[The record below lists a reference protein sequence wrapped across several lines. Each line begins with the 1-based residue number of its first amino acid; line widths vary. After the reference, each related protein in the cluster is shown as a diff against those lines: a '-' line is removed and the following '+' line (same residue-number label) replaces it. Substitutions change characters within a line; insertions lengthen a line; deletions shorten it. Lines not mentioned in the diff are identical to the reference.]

1 MSALLLDAA
10 PSLPAL
16 DLNERVQPAPSAAT
30 RRQQS
35 EAEAGAKQ
43 EALERME
50 QLRGEMLRAME
61 ILHSVQALFELKPN
75 VARVEFRRF
84 VHAAL
89 TRLPELQALEWIP
102 RVQAGERRQYERAAV
117 EDGLAGFQF
126 TEIDPAGGI
135 RTAAERAEYWPVF
148 YAEPIKA
155 NAPALGFD
163 LASDPCR
170 RRALE
175 RAAETGLPT
184 ATSPLRL
191 AQSDGTSLGFLVVT
205 PVRAAEAGEAAAVLG
220 FGLAVF
226 RVGGLVDEIFSPLL
240 GRGVHMEIYDQADP
254 AVAIYTAGPLMGR
267 APAWTYERE
276 LPLVGRVWQFRFAPG
291 DSFRF
296 ADPDWLRLS
305 AETLQRT
312 NKILEE
318 CVVERTAQ
326 MVELNAALQAEV
338 EVRKRAE
345 AEAEAANRAKS
356 LFLAEM
362 SHEIRTPLNII
373 LGYTQLL
380 QRDPALMASQAE
392 AMRAIVEG
400 GNHLLCLVDGVLDLA
415 KIETGRMELTSV
427 NFELNMLMK
436 GLAAMFSPRCQQKGL
451 RLRLESLGNT
461 QVWLR
466 GDERKLR
473 QVLVNLLGNAVK
485 FTDRGEVRLRVV
497 PIGAPSAKVYRF
509 EVIDT
514 GPGIAAAAQA
524 AVFEPFKQ
532 DAAGYEKGGTGL
544 GLSIARR
551 LIELMGGTLEVNS
564 APGWGSDF
572 FFTLSFAAASMLAAP
587 DAAAPLAS
595 LRLAAGSRVRALV
608 VDGIRSN
615 REILGRML
623 ATLACEVELS
633 EGGEDALAKLA
644 AGRPDLVFMDLR
656 RPGLDRAR
664 LDAAAEAAP
673 GPFPR
678 PKWVSYSARA
688 FEHERE
694 EMQALG
700 FDAFLPKPFRLE
712 QISECLV
719 RLVGAKFTSTEAA
732 PMRATPA
739 DVSDLAGLALS
750 EDVVARLGS
759 AAEIGDVAEL
769 RKLLSELGQ
778 LGAESAEFARRM
790 RVSVER
796 FDTETVQE
804 MVSHLPLPAP

>member
-1 MSALLLDAA
+1 MSVLLSD
-10 PSLPAL
+10 PPPPPPPPVRE
-16 DLNERVQPAPSAAT
+16 LNAEAKPPTGAAT

-75 VARVEFRRF
+75 VTRAEFQRF
-84 VHAAL
+84 VQAAL

-102 RVQAGERRQYERAAV
+102 RVTAAERRAYEQAAAA
-117 EDGLAGFQF
+117 DGLPGFHF
-126 TEIDPAGGI
+126 TEIGAGGGI
-135 RTAAERAEYWPVF
+135 VAASDRAEYWPVF

-170 RRALE
+170 RRALD
-175 RAAETGLPT
+175 RAAQTGLPT

-191 AQSDGTSLGFLVVT
+191 AQSDGTSLGFLVVM
-205 PVRAAEAGEAAAVLG
+205 PVQAAEAAAVLG

-254 AVAIYTAGPLMGR
+254 TVAIYTAGPPAAR

-296 ADPDWLRLS
+296 TDPNWLRWS

-326 MVELNAALQAEV
+326 MLELNAALLSEV

-380 QRDPALMASQAE
+380 QRNPALMASQAE

-415 KIETGRMELTSV
+415 KIETGRMELSSV

-451 RLRLESLGNT
+451 RLQLESLGNT

-497 PIGAPSAKVYRF
+497 PIAAPSAHAYRF

-551 LIELMGGTLEVNS
+551 LIELMGGKLEVNS
-564 APGWGSDF
+564 EPGWGSDF
-572 FFTLSFAAASMLAAP
+572 FFTLSFVPASVLAGP
-587 DAAAPLAS
+587 DAAAPLAG
-595 LRLAAGSRVRALV
+595 LRLAAGARVRTLV
-608 VDGIRSN
+608 VDGVRSN

-623 ATLACEVELS
+623 ETLACEVDLS
-633 EGGEDALAKLA
+633 EGGDDALHKIA
-644 AGRPDLVFMDLR
+644 AGRPDVVFMDLS
-656 RPGLDRAR
+656 RPGLDRTR
-664 LDAAAEAAP
+664 LRAATGAGR
-673 GPFPR
+673 GP
-678 PKWVSYSARA
+678 KCVSYSARA

-694 EMQALG
+694 QVQALG
-700 FDAFLPKPFRLE
+700 FDDFLPKPFRLE
-712 QISECLV
+712 QISECLT
-719 RLVGAKFTSTEAA
+719 RLVGATFASTEAA
-732 PMRATPA
+732 LAKAPPA
-739 DVSDLAGLALS
+739 DLSDLAGLALS

-769 RKLLSELGQ
+769 RRVLGELGQ
-778 LGAESAEFARRM
+778 LGAESAEFARRLL
-790 RVSVER
+790 VSVER

-804 MVSHLPLPAP
+804 MVSHLPTGAPG